1 VSRREQEVGKAGRPA
16 YWRLEHVR
24 IASNAPWKWIAGSS
38 KPASKRAV
46 LTGDNPSVDLSVVVP
61 VYNAEKTIAALVQQ
75 LLDVYRP
82 RGMMQVVLVN
92 DGSRDRSHDLCL
104 GMAEKFP
111 GAITYLRLAKN
122 FGEHNAVMAG
132 LRHALGAYV
141 VVMDDDFQ
149 HRPEDAVRLCDE
161 ARSNDLD
168 LVYAYFPR
176 REHGLGRR
184 LGSRFNGWVANI
196 MLDKP
201 RDLYLSS
208 FKCMS
213 RWLVRE
219 IVRYRGPFP
228 YVDGLALRCT
238 RNLGKLEVVHHP
250 REAGRSGY
258 TLRKLVAIWSTMFV
272 SFSVMPLRVSA
283 LLGFVLIGLSAAGSG
298 YVLLEKL
305 AGRPVPEGWPFLALI
320 ILLFSGAQLLTL
332 GIVGEYVGRLYL
344 AINETPQAVIRDSW
358 GLGAPGRWGD
368 HD

>member
-1 VSRREQEVGKAGRPA
+1 M
-16 YWRLEHVR
+16 
-24 IASNAPWKWIAGSS
+24 
-38 KPASKRAV
+38 
-46 LTGDNPSVDLSVVVP
+46 LTGNHPSVDLSVVVP
-61 VYNAEKTIAALVQQ
+61 VYNAEETIAALVQQ

-92 DGSRDRSHDLCL
+92 DGSRDRSHEICL

-111 GAITYLRLAKN
+111 DAVTYLRLAKN

-132 LRHALGAYV
+132 LRHAQGAYV

-149 HRPEDAVRLCDE
+149 HRPEDAVRLYDE
-161 ARSNDLD
+161 ARSKDLD
-168 LVYAYFPR
+168 LVYSYFPR

-184 LGSRFNGWVANI
+184 LGSSFNNWVANF

-201 RDLYLSS
+201 KNLYLSS

-213 RWLVRE
+213 RWLIHE
-219 IVRYRGPFP
+219 IVRYRGPYP

-238 RNLGKLEVVHHP
+238 RNLGRVEVVH
-250 REAGRSGY
+250 RRRAAGRSGY
-258 TLRKLVAIWSTMFV
+258 TPRKLVATWGTMFV
-272 SFSVMPLRVSA
+272 SFSVMPLRVST
-283 LLGFVLIGLSAAGSG
+283 LLGFVLIGLAGAGSV
-298 YVLLEKL
+298 YVLSEKL

-332 GIVGEYVGRLYL
+332 GIVGEYLGRLYL

-358 GLGAPGRWGD
+358 GLGAPGSREGD
-368 HD
+368 HV

>member
-1 VSRREQEVGKAGRPA
+1 
-16 YWRLEHVR
+16 
-24 IASNAPWKWIAGSS
+24 
-38 KPASKRAV
+38 V